1 MTREQ
6 LRENQLSVG
15 APLPFD
21 IYDSRGVLLMRKGA
35 IITGAAQLERLLES
49 GLYSV
54 DPVPAV
60 ASGADAGNIVVRL
73 PGQQVSVVGQLAQ
86 ARERAVAML
95 ENSDPQT
102 FPVQIQELAR
112 TIRAACALDA
122 DAAIG
127 NVVASRGLHYPSRH
141 AVNCAGLGFV
151 LLQRQEA
158 TDEEIDSCLCA
169 LLTMNLSTIDLQ
181 LELYT
186 QSAPMSA
193 AQKAL
198 NIGHPAHS
206 AALLRERGVT
216 SEAWLDAVMQH
227 HELLDGSGYPAGLKE
242 TAIGRHAR
250 VMAIADQYCAL
261 VSERAFREGVNP
273 CAALRHLLVNQG
285 KGLDS
290 VACALLVRELTA
302 YPPGAAVRLVNGDVG
317 IVCRR
322 TRHPEHPIVRA
333 ITSGEGRRYP
343 EPRKRVTSQAAYH
356 IDKPVAQTEI
366 KAFPSAEMLWDDSF
380 ANH

>member
-1 MTREQ
+1 MMRER
-6 LRENQLSVG
+6 LREDQLSIG

-21 IYDSRGVLLMRKGA
+21 AYDSSGVLLMRRGS
-35 IITGAAQLERLLES
+35 IITSLAQLERLLEN

-54 DPVPAV
+54 DPAHAAARTP
-60 ASGADAGNIVVRL
+60 GPGNLQVRA

-86 ARERAVAML
+86 ARECAAATL
-95 ENSDPQT
+95 ENIDPQT
-102 FPVQIQELAR
+102 FPTQVLELAR
-112 TIRAACALDA
+112 TIRAACMLDT

-127 NVVASRGLHYPSRH
+127 NVVACRGLHYPSRH
-141 AVNCAGLGFV
+141 AVNCAGLGCV

-158 TDEEIDSCLCA
+158 TNEEIDSCLCA
-169 LLTMNLSTIDLQ
+169 LLTMNLSIIDLQ

-186 QSAPMSA
+186 QSAPMNT
-193 AQKAL
+193 AQKAA
-198 NIGHPAHS
+198 IEGHPARS
-206 AALLRERGVT
+206 AALLRELGVT
-216 SEAWLDAVMQH
+216 SDAWLDAVLEH

-242 TAIGRHAR
+242 TAISRHAR

-285 KGLDS
+285 KGLDPE
-290 VACALLVRELTA
+290 VCALLVRELTP
-302 YPPGAAVRLVNGDVG
+302 YPPGAAVRLVNDDVA

-322 TRHPEHPIVRA
+322 TRHPEQPIVRA
-333 ITSGEGRRYP
+333 ITSGDGRRYP
-343 EPRKRVTSQAAYH
+343 EPRKRVTSQATYR

-366 KAFPSAEMLWDDSF
+366 KAFPAAELLWDDSF
-380 ANH
+380 ASD